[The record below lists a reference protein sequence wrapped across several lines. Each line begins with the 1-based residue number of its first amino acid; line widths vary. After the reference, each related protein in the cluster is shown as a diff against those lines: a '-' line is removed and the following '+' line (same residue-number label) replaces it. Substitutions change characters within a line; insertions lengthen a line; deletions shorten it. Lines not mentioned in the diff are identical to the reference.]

1 MDKFL
6 YKIKKNVAKFI
17 SLFIKSSN
25 ARKEFRHKF
34 MLPISMSDYY
44 GKIYMPY
51 YPNEK
56 FSCEL
61 PQIYNS
67 EGRKMEL
74 FFLRDRIGSHCSY
87 SDSSKYFL
95 WDRFN
100 IGLDVHFYT
109 HGTILETMGKPK
121 QKYGIFVE
129 SESIIPNEYALFKTH
144 KGIEKDFD
152 AIFTYSEDLLSS
164 LDNAVFFPACSS
176 MWYGKEYYNGVKDS
190 TKLNSEVYKSKN
202 KNISM
207 VCSAKKMTEMHKIR
221 HKIAN
226 EALKAGVDVF
236 GGFNNGIMFD
246 YKSRTLKDYRFQ
258 IVVENDIKPYY
269 FTEKIIDCFAAM
281 TIPIYIGATKIDEF
295 FNSDGII
302 KISKDENIEK
312 IVQRCTEQEYNNRIN
327 AVIDNYNR
335 CLKYQNLDNLLYE
348 SYFLNK
354 TS

>member
-1 MDKFL
+1 
-6 YKIKKNVAKFI
+6 
-17 SLFIKSSN
+17 
-25 ARKEFRHKF
+25 
-34 MLPISMSDYY
+34 
-44 GKIYMPY
+44 
-51 YPNEK
+51 
-56 FSCEL
+56 
-61 PQIYNS
+61 
-67 EGRKMEL
+67 
-74 FFLRDRIGSHCSY
+74 
-87 SDSSKYFL
+87 
-95 WDRFN
+95 
-100 IGLDVHFYT
+100 
-109 HGTILETMGKPK
+109 
-121 QKYGIFVE
+121 
-129 SESIIPNEYALFKTH
+129 
-144 KGIEKDFD
+144 
-152 AIFTYSEDLLSS
+152 
-164 LDNAVFFPACSS
+164 
-176 MWYGKEYYNGVKDS
+176 
-190 TKLNSEVYKSKN
+190 
-202 KNISM
+202 
-207 VCSAKKMTEMHKIR
+207 MTEMHKIR